1 MAKSKKLESRKK
13 ANKKSSRKTF
23 KGRAK
28 SHVAPRRIDAALKAI
43 TVAAEPPIDND
54 VAHLDQPFRGKLDAA
69 LSQLS
74 SQGIPFRFVEGFRTR
89 DRQQWLY
96 GSGRP
101 SATPYGRPGPILTNA
116 DGVNSLSK
124 HQGDGTIGSGK
135 AADCYPLRDG
145 GVYIP
150 PNTDPVW
157 TSYAHAVTAQGLV
170 AGQNFPSLKDSPHC
184 EMP

>member
-1 MAKSKKLESRKK
+1 MALRS
-13 ANKKSSRKTF
+13 
-23 KGRAK
+23 
-28 SHVAPRRIDAALKAI
+28 IDAALKAI
-43 TVAAEPPIDND
+43 TLAVEPPSDHD
-54 VAHLDQPFRGKLDAA
+54 PTHLNPAFRSRLDAA

-101 SATPYGRPGPILTNA
+101 AAVPYGRPGPVLTNA
-116 DGVNSLSK
+116 DGVNTLSK

-135 AADCYPLRDG
+135 AADCYPLRNG
-145 GVYIP
+145 SVYIP
-150 PNTDPVW
+150 SNTDPVW
-157 TSYAHAVTAQGLV
+157 ASYAQAVTQQGLV